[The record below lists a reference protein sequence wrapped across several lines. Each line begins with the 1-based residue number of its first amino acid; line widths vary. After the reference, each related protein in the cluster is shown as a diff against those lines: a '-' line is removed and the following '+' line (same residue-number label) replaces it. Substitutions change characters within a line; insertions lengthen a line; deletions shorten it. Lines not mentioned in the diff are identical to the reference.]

1 MVRPP
6 NDRTKTA
13 VYDDHEVIVP
23 PNRLVKAIKRV
34 SISIPGDNPVE
45 RAETALDK
53 LSSEFSSWM
62 TKECDRL
69 DAARH
74 AVKKFGFGKKTL
86 DELFH
91 AAHDIKGDASTFGYP
106 IVAPAAESLCRVLEY
121 APDSSRIPLALIDQ
135 HVDAIRAIV
144 REHARADIDTIAG
157 VLTGKLR
164 TVTDE
169 FLVAENQDRPEILK
183 VIQSQSLPSG
193 E

>member
-1 MVRPP
+1 MSSGQPEKPKVVAFR
-6 NDRTKTA
+6 
-13 VYDDHEVIVP
+13 DHEVITPDTRKLRRTLRNVAP
-23 PNRLVKAIKRV
+23 DEP
-34 SISIPGDNPVE
+34 DPVE
-45 RAETALDK
+45 AAEQALSRISAD
-53 LSSEFSSWM
+53 FAIWM
-62 TKECDRL
+62 QEECTRL

-74 AVKKFGFGKKTL
+74 KVKNDQLSQETSQA
-86 DELFH
+86 LFL
-91 AAHDIKGDASTFGYP
+91 AAHDIKGAGKTFGFP
-106 IVAPAAESLCRVLEY
+106 EVARAADSLCRLIEHS
-121 APDSSRIPLALIDQ
+121 PDLKKIPMSIIDQ

-144 REHARADIDTIAG
+144 REHARADIGTIAG